1 MLPTRVLRSCCAVA
15 VLLALGPLACDDQ
28 DAAKADRKSVIEGG
42 KPESDAGRKL
52 EDANNKIDG
61 AEQQLQDREDR
72 VFEQSKGEQGGRGV
86 P

>member
-1 MLPTRVLRSCCAVA
+1 MTSTRHLRSWCIAMA
-15 VLLALGPLACDDQ
+15 LLALGLLACDDKP
-28 DAAKADRKSVIEGG
+28 AGKGEGKSVIEGG
-42 KPESDAGRKL
+42 KPESDAGRKV
-52 EDANNKIDG
+52 EDAKQKIDG